1 MMENRK
7 KKIVVMLV
15 SACTMMMMKKKIE
28 KGRERERE
36 KEKNETKFCFSAQ
49 TGRDESEHIAS
60 QLDRIS
66 CVCIYELMY

>member
-1 MMENRK
+1 LYDDDDEEENRK
-7 KKIVVMLV
+7 GK
-15 SACTMMMMKKKIE
+15 
-28 KGRERERE
+28 RERE